1 MGFFLIGLLLFG
13 CGFFCITKPKSG
25 ASVLY
30 WRSLEKAE
38 EPSKIMVVCVRIVGA
53 CLILVG
59 ILFLAMAL
67 LIHLEQAG
75 MIG

>member
-13 CGFFCITKPKSG
+13 LGLFCMMKPKSG

-38 EPSKIMVVCVRIVGA
+38 EPSKVMVVCVRIVGA

-59 ILFLAMAL
+59 VLFLAMHL
-67 LIHLEQAG
+67 LIQLEQTG
-75 MIG
+75 MID